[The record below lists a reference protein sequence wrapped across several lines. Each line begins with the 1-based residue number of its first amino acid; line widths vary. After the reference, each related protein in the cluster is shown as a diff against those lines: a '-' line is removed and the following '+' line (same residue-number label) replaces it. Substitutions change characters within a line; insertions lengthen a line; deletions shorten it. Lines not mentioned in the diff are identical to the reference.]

1 MDSTFWVVL
10 ATSTLTL
17 GAPLILAAL
26 GGFMSERSGVINIAL
41 EGKMLMSCAVTGI
54 VGVATHNPWLGVLAG
69 IGSSVLLSLGHWL
82 VTQGYQVDHIVSGMA
97 VNAFAVGATNF
108 LDKRFTD
115 PAHSGEVPQ
124 LPTAAYYI
132 LALGLPLLVAWA
144 VARTRPGLRLRAAGS
159 DPEKA
164 RIMGLNP
171 PRIRLFSLLW
181 TGVFCGLSG
190 ALIVSN
196 ARFFTDGMTA
206 GRGFI
211 ALAALI
217 IGGWRPIPTM
227 AACLV
232 FGFLQALQIQ
242 LQGTNF
248 MGVEVPR
255 EVWMCLPYAATII
268 ALAGFLGKMR
278 PPAGLGKP

>member
-1 MDSTFWVVL
+1 
-10 ATSTLTL
+10 
-17 GAPLILAAL
+17 
-26 GGFMSERSGVINIAL
+26 
-41 EGKMLMSCAVTGI
+41 MLMACAVTALVAIATGNALFGMAVGI
-54 VGVATHNPWLGVLAG
+54 A
-69 IGSSVLLSLGHWL
+69 SSVLLSAAHWL
-82 VTQGYQVDHIVSGMA
+82 ITQAYQVDHIVSGMA
-97 VNAFAVGATNF
+97 INAFAVGATNF
-108 LDKRFTD
+108 LDKKFSD
-115 PAHSGEVPQ
+115 PNAASGVPQ
-124 LPTAAYYI
+124 IPTWIYYI
-132 LALGLPLLVAWA
+132 FALGLPLAVAWYS
-144 VARTRPGLRLRAAGS
+144 ARTRGGLRLRAVGS
-159 DPEKA
+159 DPDKA

-171 PRIRLFSLLW
+171 PVIRLKSLLW

-196 ARFFTDGMTA
+196 AKFFTDGMTA

-217 IGGWRPIPTM
+217 IGGWRPIPAM
-227 AACLV
+227 IACIF

-242 LQGTNF
+242 MQGSPVL
-248 MGVEVPR
+248 GVEIHR